1 MKMPSI
7 IYFWNQLIKAVILIP
22 ILPYFMRIKFLV
34 FQGGAMWTQKWKK
47 WLLGDLK
54 VIFGEFFFD
63 QTSCIRLLQ
72 NLGGQRNWFENFL
85 FKMGQANCH
94 LTSEPLDGFLNFKKE
109 KWSKLNFKCIELLPS
124 NQAATKAAMTAAT

>member
-1 MKMPSI
+1 MGNS
-7 IYFWNQLIKAVILIP
+7 
-22 ILPYFMRIKFLV
+22 FLTKHLV
-34 FQGGAMWTQKWKK
+34 LGYYKTKGGK
-47 WLLGDLK
+47 GIDLET
-54 VIFGEFFFD
+54 F
-63 QTSCIRLLQ
+63 
-72 NLGGQRNWFENFL
+72 